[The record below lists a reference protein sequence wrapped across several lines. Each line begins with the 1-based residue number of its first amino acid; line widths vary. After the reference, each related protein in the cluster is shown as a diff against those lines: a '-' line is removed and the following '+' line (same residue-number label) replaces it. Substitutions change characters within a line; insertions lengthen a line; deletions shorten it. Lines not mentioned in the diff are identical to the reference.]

1 MKKKSNGVAT
11 LQRPPLTLP
20 KCTLTAT
27 SLTFDESAT
36 EKDWREA
43 MGRLAS
49 VAGASQWWIG
59 DGLNHGEA
67 KYGDIAEVADDL
79 GRGYSTTKKAKHVA
93 AEFTVDRRRSNLP
106 FSFHDAVKGLPA
118 DDQDELLDWAET
130 PGDDGELPTRKQ
142 LREKVRERKPPKEKP
157 FDGEAAGN
165 RLRDWLRTELDRWPE
180 SQRREAAHWI
190 RQIIEKEY
198 GL

>member
-1 MKKKSNGVAT
+1 MAKKKGLNVAG
-11 LQRPPLTLP
+11 QPPLTLP

-27 SLTFDESAT
+27 SLVFDEAAT
-36 EKDWREA
+36 EKDWLEA

-67 KYGDIAEVADDL
+67 QYGDIAE
-79 GRGYSTTKKAKHVA
+79 TA
-93 AEFTVDRRRSNLP
+93 AELGKAYQSVVNAKNVSAKFEPNRRRLGLP
-106 FSFHDAVKGLPA
+106 WSFHAAVSSLEEG
-118 DDQDELLDWAET
+118 DQDELLDWAEA
-130 PGDDGELPTRKQ
+130 PGEDGQLPTRKQ

-180 SQRREAAHWI
+180 LQRREAAHWI